1 MKDEEL
7 SGRLRDAAEAHRPD
21 RERMLARVERGM
33 AGGHGPARTVRPP
46 RAALPW
52 LRVAGATAAVCG
64 VLAAGTFAVT
74 SAGDGGTHGRQV
86 AAAPSASKAA
96 PSPSPS
102 PTAAVTHPA
111 ALGGLRPED
120 GPLWT
125 GGVVDP
131 HSNAYWAQ
139 SNVTLRT
146 TEPLSSLTVE
156 LRIALTGGV
165 NSTGSWRS
173 LPEADFTVSATEDG
187 GYLVYRWTLRTGR
200 TVPAGTHTFAGQY
213 NHAEGERDATGD
225 YVTAHAVRVSGRK
238 ASVGDRFGQDR

>member
-7 SGRLRDAAEAHRPD
+7 SVRLREAAEAHRPD

-33 AGGHGPARTVRPP
+33 AGGRPPARVVRPR
-46 RAALPW
+46 RAAAPW

-64 VLAAGTFAVT
+64 VLAFGAVAVT
-74 SAGDGGTHGRQV
+74 STGEGGSPGEQV
-86 AAAPSASKAA
+86 AAPVASSPAPSVTA
-96 PSPSPS
+96 P
-102 PTAAVTHPA
+102 AG
-111 ALGGLRPED
+111 LGSLRTED

-125 GGVVDP
+125 DGAVDP

-139 SNVTLRT
+139 SEVTLRT
-146 TEPLSSLTVE
+146 SEPLTSLTVE

-173 LPEADFTVSATEDG
+173 LPADDFTVSVTEDG
-187 GYLVYRWTLRTGR
+187 GHLVYRWALRAGR

-213 NHAEGERDATGD
+213 NHAEGDRDATGD
-225 YVTAHAVRVSGRK
+225 YLTARAVRTNGER
-238 ASVGDRFGQDR
+238 ASVGASFGPDH

>member
-7 SGRLRDAAEAHRPD
+7 SVRLREAAEAHRPD

-33 AGGHGPARTVRPP
+33 AEGRPPARPARPP
-46 RAALPW
+46 RAAAPW

-64 VLAAGTFAVT
+64 VLALGAVAVT
-74 SAGDGGTHGRQV
+74 SAGGDGAPHGERV
-86 AAAPSASKAA
+86 AAPGTPVPTPS
-96 PSPSPS
+96 
-102 PTAAVTHPA
+102 VTPPA
-111 ALGGLRPED
+111 ALGPLRTQD

-125 GGVVDP
+125 DGAVDP

-146 TEPLSSLTVE
+146 AEPLSALTVE

-173 LPEADFTVSATEDG
+173 LPEKDFTVSATEDG
-187 GYLVYRWTLRTGR
+187 GYLVYRWALKAGR

-213 NHAEGERDATGD
+213 NHAEGDRDAAGD
-225 YVTAHAVRVSGRK
+225 YLTAHAVRASGER
-238 ASVGDRFGQDR
+238 ASVGDYFGPDH